1 MDSQQLCDVESFM
14 ILEEIVMH
22 SYIVLICFFMAI
34 YSMLLRKQSTNT
46 RGIRYCMSA
55 RIPKILSHLNVL
67 IRDNDI
73 VCIDKLRMDRNAF
86 HILASL
92 AKNIGGLTDSKNMS
106 STEKLAMFLNIL
118 AHHEKNRSIKV
129 DYIRS
134 GWSVSRAFNECL
146 RAILKLTPVLLVK
159 PNPVLEDDSDDRW
172 KWFKGCLGALD
183 GTYISIRV
191 EAIYKPRYRTR
202 KGDIA
207 TNVLGVCDR
216 NLNFIYVLPGWEG
229 SAADGRVLRD
239 AVVRRNG
246 LKVPHGNYYLCDGG
260 YTNGNGFLSPYRGY
274 RYWLKDWQGDNPSPR
289 CREELFNMK
298 HARARN
304 VIERTFGLLKG
315 RWGILRSPSWYSV
328 KVHNR
333 IISACCLIH
342 NFIRREMEADPL
354 DVEMDFHMENQ
365 HEHENINTI
374 ETSDEWTTWRD
385 ELAQSM

>member
-1 MDSQQLCDVESFM
+1 MDSQQLCDVESFI
-14 ILEEIVMH
+14 ILKEIVVH

-34 YSMLLRKQSTNT
+34 YIMLLRKQSRN
-46 RGIRYCMSA
+46 RRVIRYCMSA

-67 IRDNDI
+67 IHDNDI
-73 VCIDKLRMDRNAF
+73 VCIDKPRMDRNAF
-86 HILASL
+86 NILASL
-92 AKNIGGLTDSKNMS
+92 AKNIGGLTDSKKML
-106 STEKLAMFLNIL
+106 STEKLAMFLNTL
-118 AHHEKNRSIKV
+118 AHHEKNKSIKV

-146 RAILKLTPVLLVK
+146 RVILKLTPVLLVK
-159 PNPVLEDDSDDRW
+159 PNPVLEDDTDDRW

-202 KGDIA
+202 KGDIT
-207 TNVLGVCDR
+207 TNVLGVCNR

-229 SAADGRVLRD
+229 STADGCVLRD
-239 AVVRRNG
+239 VVVRKYG
-246 LKVPHGNYYLCDGG
+246 LTVPQ
-260 YTNGNGFLSPYRGY
+260 GY
-274 RYWLKDWQGDNPSPR
+274 RYWLKDWQGNNPSHR

-298 HARARN
+298 HVRARN
-304 VIERTFGLLKG
+304 VIEREFELLKG
-315 RWGILRSPSWYSV
+315 RWGILKNPSWYSV

-342 NFIRREMEADPL
+342 NFIGREMEADPL
-354 DVEMDFHMENQ
+354 DVEMEFHMENQ

-374 ETSDEWTTWRD
+374 EVSDEWTTWRD
-385 ELAQSM
+385 ELAQSMWNERLGNQSL